1 MEETI
6 SLKEIFEVIKKRF
19 MMIVAFVLGA
29 ALIAAIL
36 SYFVMTP
43 KYESSSQFIVNQG
56 EQSQQQE
63 QYNLNDVRLNVEL
76 INTYS
81 VIIKSERILDQV
93 VETLGLDYSAGTLES
108 KLNVSSEQNSQ
119 VVTVTATDPNPNTAT
134 DIANTTVA
142 VFQKEVPILY
152 NVDNVQILSEAKTS
166 ANPSPVAPN
175 PKLNIAI
182 AIVLGGMIGVGL
194 AFLLEYLDNTITTE
208 QDVSQHLDLPVLGV
222 ISHIDDSDIREGNPM
237 FQKKAVRRGGFDGQ
251 TQPKSS

>member
-29 ALIAAIL
+29 ALIAAVL

-93 VETLGLDYSAGTLES
+93 VETLGLDYSASTLEG
-108 KLNVSSEQNSQ
+108 KLDVSSEQDSQ
-119 VVTVTATDPNPNTAT
+119 VVTVSATDPNPNTAT

-194 AFLLEYLDNTITTE
+194 AFLLEYLDNTIRTE
-208 QDVSQHLDLPVLGV
+208 EDASQHLDLPILGV

-237 FQKKAVRRGGFDGQ
+237 FQKRPVRRGGFDGQ

>member
-1 MEETI
+1 MNRYLAGRHTHTRTRINRTKNDQPIEAINHIHTKWRYTQMEETI

-93 VETLGLDYSAGTLES
+93 VETLGLDYSAGALES

-119 VVTVTATDPNPNTAT
+119 VVTV
-134 DIANTTVA
+134 
-142 VFQKEVPILY
+142 
-152 NVDNVQILSEAKTS
+152 
-166 ANPSPVAPN
+166 
-175 PKLNIAI
+175 
-182 AIVLGGMIGVGL
+182 
-194 AFLLEYLDNTITTE
+194 
-208 QDVSQHLDLPVLGV
+208 
-222 ISHIDDSDIREGNPM
+222 
-237 FQKKAVRRGGFDGQ
+237 
-251 TQPKSS
+251 

>member
-29 ALIAAIL
+29 ALIAAVL

-93 VETLGLDYSAGTLES
+93 VETLGLDYSASTLEG
-108 KLNVSSEQNSQ
+108 KLDE
-119 VVTVTATDPNPNTAT
+119 
-134 DIANTTVA
+134 
-142 VFQKEVPILY
+142 
-152 NVDNVQILSEAKTS
+152 
-166 ANPSPVAPN
+166 
-175 PKLNIAI
+175 
-182 AIVLGGMIGVGL
+182 IGRAHV
-194 AFLLEYLDNTITTE
+194 
-208 QDVSQHLDLPVLGV
+208 
-222 ISHIDDSDIREGNPM
+222 
-237 FQKKAVRRGGFDGQ
+237 
-251 TQPKSS
+251 